1 MRDPFEKKF
10 AEAKPVHP
18 HHWLW
23 EPLESDSGFELK
35 PMFGG
40 KSLYLDGDLMLY
52 FAAKKEPWH
61 GLLVCTD
68 RVHHAALQ
76 KTFPDLAPHPLL
88 PKWLYLP
95 DASDSFERAATRLVA
110 LARQRD
116 PRIGVAPKPR
126 NKAKSSVGCFFCF
139 SRNRSI
145 WSQHPGGK
153 PCSRSVLAR
162 RREYWAE
169 S

>member
-1 MRDPFEKKF
+1 MRDPFGKKL
-10 AEAKPVHP
+10 AKAKPVHP

-23 EPLESDSGFELK
+23 EPLESDLGYELK

-40 KSLYLDGDLMLY
+40 KSVYLDGHLMLY
-52 FAAKKEPWH
+52 FAAKKEPWC

-76 KTFPDLAPHPLL
+76 KDFPDLAPHPVL

-95 DASDSFERAATRLVA
+95 EAADNFERAATRLVA

-116 PRIGVAPKPR
+116 PRIGVAPQPKKRRPIAKTPR
-126 NKAKSSVGCFFCF
+126 T
-139 SRNRSI
+139 RQPR
-145 WSQHPGGK
+145 
-153 PCSRSVLAR
+153 
-162 RREYWAE
+162 
-169 S
+169 